1 MIAKTMIA
9 TALLATITTGSY
21 AKQIKLEVS
30 GDKNGSVEWSADHP
44 TQYVVNCD
52 YAEDICATITFTV
65 ADMQVN
71 PQVGDPVKFEVYE
84 NSAVVF
90 SKSGTFLSN
99 SVEQFDTHQQVT
111 LNMK

>member
-1 MIAKTMIA
+1 MIAKTIIA
-9 TALLATITTGSY
+9 SALLAAITTGSY

-71 PQVGDPVKFEVYE
+71 PQVGDPVKFDVYE
-84 NSAVVF
+84 NGNVVF
-90 SKSGTFLSN
+90 TKQGTYLDHN
-99 SVEQFDTHQQVT
+99 VEQLDTHRQVT